1 MKDKTETEQETEI
14 VGTVRTVRSTTTKTP
29 DGEYRVLSTQC
40 RVQRTVEVTRS
51 I

>member
-29 DGEYRVLSTQC
+29 DGEYRVLSTKY
-40 RVQRTVEVTRS
+40 RER
-51 I
+51 